1 MRKLIE
7 QERESNNEEIENIEK
22 MYKKIMQ
29 GSESKTMI
37 IKNKL
42 LSLAGHFK
50 VFVASSFNQEQIL
63 DSILDAVNS
72 KRIRQYPEKSQ
83 ERLTLAETR
92 LQRT

>member
-1 MRKLIE
+1 
-7 QERESNNEEIENIEK
+7 

-29 GSESKTMI
+29 GNESKGMI
-37 IKNKL
+37 VKNKL

-72 KRIRQYPEKSQ
+72 KRIRQYNEKSQ
-83 ERLTLAETR
+83 ERLTLGENR
-92 LQRT
+92 LIRP